1 VRWLV
6 LGANGMLGQD
16 LTKELENQN
25 LKAFD
30 KSQCDITNYDQVRSV
45 IKDVDIVI
53 NCAAYTAVD
62 DAETNRDLAFKING
76 QGSKNLAIRC
86 NEIGAKLVH
95 FSTDYV
101 FSGDANHAY
110 QENDEPSPKSVYG
123 KSKLAGEL
131 EVRQN
136 IPHGHYII
144 RTAWL
149 YGKNGKHFGKTILNL
164 AKSNERLKVVDDQI
178 GQPTWTKD
186 LAKKTVEVV
195 VKSAPT
201 GIYHGTSEGQVSWF
215 EYAQNIF
222 ELAGLDKNR
231 LEPVKSDRFPRPA
244 PRPHFSVLGH
254 ESFEASRIEPIRQWR
269 EALLESFEAEVF
281 ND

>member
-1 VRWLV
+1 
-6 LGANGMLGQD
+6 MLGQD
-16 LTKELENQN
+16 FTKELENQN
-25 LKAFD
+25 LRALD
-30 KSQCDITNYDQVRSV
+30 KSQCDITNFDQVRSE
-45 IKDVDIVI
+45 IIDVDVVI

-62 DAETNRDLAFKING
+62 DAETNRDLAFKINA
-76 QGSKNLAIRC
+76 QGPKNLAIRC
-86 NEIGAKLVH
+86 SEIGAKLVH

-101 FSGDANHAY
+101 FSGDTNSAY

-123 KSKLAGEL
+123 KSKFAGEL

-136 IPHGHYII
+136 LPNEYYII

-164 AKSNERLKVVDDQI
+164 AKSNVNLNVVDDQI
-178 GQPTWTKD
+178 GQPTWTMD
-186 LAKKTVEVV
+186 LAKKTVEIVT
-195 VKSAPT
+195 KSAPS
-201 GIYHGTSEGQVSWF
+201 GIYNGTSEGQVSWF

-222 ELAGLDKNR
+222 ELAGLNKDR
-231 LEPVKSDRFPRPA
+231 IHPVKSDSFPRPA

-254 ESFEASRIEPIRQWR
+254 ESFKASRIEPIRHWR
-269 EALLESFEAEVF
+269 TALLESFEAEVF